1 MMALCFNAGNDF
13 LEVVPMVTL
22 DLMSAGMNSV
32 RQGQY
37 RASNAAAEIARVGV
51 QVDPAAAQAVPL
63 QPASDKPAATTAVD
77 SNRPVNLVDSLVEMQ
92 QGRREVEAGA
102 SVIDTASEVLG
113 TLLDVTA

>member
-1 MMALCFNAGNDF
+1 MAS
-13 LEVVPMVTL
+13 L

-37 RASNAAAEIARVGV
+37 RASTAAAEIARLGT
-51 QVDPAAAQAVPL
+51 QSDPAASQAVPL
-63 QPASDKPAATTAVD
+63 QPATDKPAATTAVD
-77 SNRPVNLVDSLVEMQ
+77 SNRPVNLVDSVVEMQ

>member
-1 MMALCFNAGNDF
+1 M
-13 LEVVPMVTL
+13 PSL
-22 DLMSAGMNSV
+22 DLMSVGMNSV

-37 RASNAAAEIARVGV
+37 RASTAAAEIARVGV
-51 QVDPAAAQAVPL
+51 QSDPAASQAIPL
-63 QPASDKPAATTAVD
+63 QGATGGPAASTAVD

-92 QGRREVEAGA
+92 QGRREVEVGA